1 MSDRSVQSI
10 DRSDPKNR
18 RYVGVRETAA
28 YLVYDMSQSYHIGD
42 ERRFATTI
50 VGLSLQTYTKVI
62 AINGVWDVVNDLF
75 TGMIVDR
82 TRTRWGKF
90 KPYLMFLAIPGTIL
104 SVVYWLLPALLGVGS
119 VTYFQKAAAYLA
131 LQMVME
137 GVGTFQGIARKGIMA
152 TITPYPEDRTRLIT
166 FANLFS
172 GLLGEKLPGTI
183 FSFLIDALDNGKLG
197 GAKNLPKAFMGMGT
211 FTTVVAGIGAFWFF
225 YVCRERIQQSV
236 KSPSLRESFR
246 TILRNKPVL
255 MLTLSETLSGLSVG
269 GSKRDY
275 LIDVLHAA
283 SFETICGIPGAIIN
297 PFSYTVFTPWFR
309 RRFSDKTLF
318 VLGKNCMNIF
328 SVPVFL
334 IGSIGGVK
342 NGVYKKRIP
351 MAVVLTVYE
360 ACFTVFWGVRSVI
373 PTEMY
378 NESMDYCEWKNGYRG
393 EAMISVARGL
403 SEKIAGKLGGLMSV
417 LISIWSG
424 YDPTKYVRGTAQT
437 DKAKYTLFAQW
448 TIIPAV
454 TAIFSVIPML
464 FYNLSGE
471 TKAQMYEELQQRR
484 AVMAAMATED
494 EA

>member
-1 MSDRSVQSI
+1 MEDHVVSCI
-10 DRSDPKNR
+10 DRSDPKYR

-42 ERRFATTI
+42 EKRFATTI
-50 VGLSLQTYTKVI
+50 VGITQQAYAKII

-75 TGMIVDR
+75 IGMLVDR

-104 SVVYWLLPALLGVGS
+104 SVIYWLLPMILGGS
-119 VTYFQKAAAYLA
+119 VTGLQKAAVYLA

-137 GVGTFQGIARKGIMA
+137 AVGTFQGIARKGIMA
-152 TITPYPEDRTRLIT
+152 TITPFPEDRTRLIT

-172 GLLGEKLPGTI
+172 GLLGEKLPGI
-183 FSFLIDALDNGKLG
+183 FFSALLDLFDNGKLG
-197 GAKNLPKAFMGMGT
+197 GQKNLPKAFMTMGT
-211 FTTVVAGIGAFWFF
+211 FTTIAAGIGAFWFF

-236 KSPSLRESFR
+236 RSPSLRDSFR

-255 MLTLSETLSGLSVG
+255 MLTLSETLSGLASV

-297 PFSYTVFTPWFR
+297 PFSYAWIPWFR
-309 RRFSDKTLF
+309 RHFSDRTLF
-318 VLGKNCMNIF
+318 VLGRNCMNIF

-334 IGSIGGVK
+334 IGSIGGIK
-342 NGVYKKRIP
+342 DGIYKKRIP
-351 MAVVLTVYE
+351 MAIVLAVYE
-360 ACFTVFWGVRSVI
+360 MCFTVFWGVRSVI

-403 SEKIAGKLGGLMSV
+403 SEKIAGKVGNLGSV
-417 LISIWSG
+417 LVSIWSG
-424 YDPTKYVRGTAQT
+424 YDPRKYVRGDAQT
-437 DKAKYTLFAQW
+437 DKAKYTLFAMW
-448 TIIPAV
+448 TIVPAV
-454 TAIFSVIPML
+454 MAVFSVIPML
-464 FYNLSGE
+464 FYDLSE
-471 TKAQMYEELQQRR
+471 STKQQMYAELEVRR
-484 AVMAAMATED
+484 AAMAAQE